1 MANYFMVL
9 GPSTKIVIRL
19 LFFPLRRVAQIFL
32 IALQVLSYT
41 EVFESMSEASYPKSL
56 SHFVTMDQA
65 TQDPAEEFLRAI
77 NFGLDQIE
85 AMSPDQRA
93 ELAQRELS
101 PESEQILQ
109 RFQDSRFL
117 D

>member
-1 MANYFMVL
+1 
-9 GPSTKIVIRL
+9 
-19 LFFPLRRVAQIFL
+19 
-32 IALQVLSYT
+32 
-41 EVFESMSEASYPKSL
+41 
-56 SHFVTMDQA
+56 MDQA

>member
-1 MANYFMVL
+1 
-9 GPSTKIVIRL
+9 
-19 LFFPLRRVAQIFL
+19 
-32 IALQVLSYT
+32 
-41 EVFESMSEASYPKSL
+41 MSEASYPKSL

-109 RFQDSRFL
+109 RFQDSRFNGQANGL
-117 D
+117 DPS